1 MKKYFIIGLF
11 LACGMLISTS
21 AFAGTLSVGAQ
32 AWYVKWDSGLA
43 SMNAQMVEAQLRRE
57 LDKGVLNLGEM
68 TSYEGLEIGDPESSG
83 FLAGPRVSYQTED
96 KKWDFRLSSMLFGAY
111 STTVDTSV
119 RVSATFPIVG
129 SITQSLP
136 ISTDFEIEYRDIDLR
151 ATRMLTENI
160 GVLAGAIYQTYS
172 SEFESN
178 YSFTYQSSSMSSS
191 LKFKLDAWMAMLYA
205 GLSYRHPLGT
215 MFSFTGNIGAGC
227 PVAGAVEQDLAIT
240 GSFFNNTI
248 TNDGGEIK
256 MAFMG
261 FAEIALGMK
270 LGERVNL
277 ELGYQYRRLTVK
289 VDKVDLNADGNA
301 DESTSETDIFHGV
314 TFAASYLLNL

>member
-1 MKKYFIIGLF
+1 MRKYFIIGLF
-11 LACGMLISTS
+11 LVCGMLFGTS

-32 AWYVKWDSGLA
+32 GWYVNWDSGLA
-43 SMNAQMVEAQLRRE
+43 KMNAQVVEAQLKRE
-57 LDKGVLNLGEM
+57 LDKGVIDLGDLG
-68 TSYEGLEIGDPESSG
+68 SYEGLDVGDPESSG
-83 FLAGPRVSYQTED
+83 FLAGPRISYQTDD
-96 KKWDFRLSSMLFGAY
+96 KKWEFRLSSMLFGSY
-111 STTVDTSV
+111 STSVDASV
-119 RVSATFPIVG
+119 RVTANFAGFPIPA
-129 SITQSLP
+129 TLP
-136 ISTDFEIEYRDIDLR
+136 ISADFEIEYRDVDLR
-151 ATRMLTENI
+151 TTRMLSNNF
-160 GVLAGAIYQTYS
+160 GVFGGAIYQSYS
-172 SEFESN
+172 SELETN
-178 YSFTYQSSSMSSS
+178 YAFSFNSTSMSSS

-205 GLSYRHPLGT
+205 GLSYRRPLGT

-270 LGERVNL
+270 LGDRVAL

-301 DESTSETDIFHGV
+301 DESTSETDVFQGV